1 MFNQLRARCAMYERE
16 GSELVFAR
24 MWDYE
29 GSDIMV
35 RITKRDILHQD
46 DHLTKTTLRT
56 AYTMTCA
63 FTVNGKPTCSIDVL
77 DGSAED
83 CFERLADRTLL
94 P

>member
-1 MFNQLRARCAMYERE
+1 MYERE

-35 RITKRDILHQD
+35 RITKNIIPPELPVRPNI
-46 DHLTKTTLRT
+46 K
-56 AYTMTCA
+56 YTMTCA